1 MSAWNLKGNVENL
14 CNSLLKESAT
24 AALNKS
30 SEGLGCCQK
39 FQPLLGIAPICKYLV
54 SIHKNVRANAI
65 VQQLC
70 NDQSSSSGIVD
81 MQLCQPNMSISDAGS
96 LACKSM
102 QGEFCMHPTSFPSSS
117 CSPVPLL
124 DPVLHHSSG

>member
-1 MSAWNLKGNVENL
+1 MSAWNLKVMSKIYVIR
-14 CNSLLKESAT
+14 CQKESAT

-30 SEGLGCCQK
+30 NEGLGCCQK

-124 DPVLHHSSG
+124 DHVPHHSSG